1 MLTDVLDVCRCS
13 PMSWMY
19 VKNHRCP
26 GCMSMLTDVLDVMVM
41 LYDVLDVS
49 QSSPMSWMHVDTL
62 CCTGYMLM
70 LTDVLNVC

>member
-1 MLTDVLDVCRCS
+1 
-13 PMSWMY
+13 MY
-19 VKNHRCP
+19 VDALRCP
-26 GCMSMLTDVLDVMVM
+26 GCMSMLTDVLDVMVT

-70 LTDVLNVC
+70 LTDVLYVCQRCLMSLMLVDAF